1 MTHPHTRSGE
11 GPSPLALTYQFWV
24 LIFTLSRRL
33 AEMALDVSR
42 RGVQLKQVGFG
53 DNGIDECFDDH
64 S

>member
-1 MTHPHTRSGE
+1 VGQLDAEYVAPTPIGANL
-11 GPSPLALTYQFWV
+11 PIWV

>member
-1 MTHPHTRSGE
+1 VAPTPIGANL
-11 GPSPLALTYQFWV
+11 PIWV